1 VEMADTHS
9 RRVGDS
15 S

>member
-9 RRVGDS
+9 RRVGDAS
-15 S
+15 